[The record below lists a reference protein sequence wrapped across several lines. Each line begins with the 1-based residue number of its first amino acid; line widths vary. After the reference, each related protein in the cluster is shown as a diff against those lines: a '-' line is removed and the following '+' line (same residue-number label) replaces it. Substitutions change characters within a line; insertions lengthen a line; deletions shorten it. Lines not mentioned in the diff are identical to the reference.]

1 VPTLYGRE
9 GGGALMCIGRLT
21 PGPRRAGPDGAE
33 RRARAGTPSPSRTK
47 WTRRVPHP
55 VLIGHAAQ
63 LRRELPLDADEYLLS
78 LPHTARKYWEHPVP
92 KHVFPV
98 QEDGTF
104 RPCDKGQAFQA
115 SPPPPSRTKWTRLV
129 HPSVLTGHV
138 FQEGRC
144 VPCDREDGL
153 CDDDVMDETPGAEYA
168 PDLTIF
174 IRRGFEPKPYEE
186 HLRYRLVGSI

>member
-1 VPTLYGRE
+1 
-9 GGGALMCIGRLT
+9 
-21 PGPRRAGPDGAE
+21 
-33 RRARAGTPSPSRTK
+33 
-47 WTRRVPHP
+47 
-55 VLIGHAAQ
+55 VLNVVLAQ
-63 LRRELPLDADEYLLS
+63 LRRELPLDAEAYLLS

-104 RPCDKGQAFQA
+104 RPCDKGQAFQ
-115 SPPPPSRTKWTRLV
+115 
-129 HPSVLTGHV
+129 
-138 FQEGRC
+138 EGRC

-153 CDDDVMDETPGAEYA
+153 CDDDVMDEIPGAEYA